1 MQGIRAVVTRDR
13 LLRLAAFLIDMLF
26 LGLILALC
34 DLILHRP
41 DFGQV
46 RAALDSV
53 AQIADYEARQAQMN
67 MAMDLFQDAY
77 LFSVAVWLGCEV
89 VFQLIFNGQTVGK
102 KICGLRVVSTKPGE
116 GRLKTSFRFTVRSL
130 VKGVFL
136 ILFQGFPI
144 LISWFYILANPA
156 NRAGYDL
163 FLSTRVVSSRQ

>member
-77 LFSVAVWLGCEV
+77 LFSVAVWLGCV
-89 VFQLIFNGQTVGK
+89 CLQ
-102 KICGLRVVSTKPGE
+102 
-116 GRLKTSFRFTVRSL
+116 
-130 VKGVFL
+130 KG
-136 ILFQGFPI
+136 
-144 LISWFYILANPA
+144 
-156 NRAGYDL
+156 
-163 FLSTRVVSSRQ
+163 

>member
-13 LLRLAAFLIDMLF
+13 LLRLAAFLIDLLL

-34 DLILHRP
+34 DLILHKP
-41 DFGQV
+41 DFVQV

-53 AQIADYEARQAQMN
+53 AQIADYEAQQAQMN
-67 MAMDLFQDAY
+67 MAMELFQDAY
-77 LFSVAVWLGCEV
+77 LFSVAVWLGYEV
-89 VFQLIFNGQTVGK
+89 IFQLIFNGQTVGK

-116 GRLKTSFRFTVRSL
+116 GRLKASLRFTVRSL

-144 LISWFYILANPA
+144 FISWFYILANPA

-163 FLSTRVVSSRQ
+163 FLGTQVVSSRR

>member
-13 LLRLAAFLIDMLF
+13 LLRLAAFLIDLLL

-41 DFGQV
+41 DFVQV

-89 VFQLIFNGQTVGK
+89 IFQLIFNGQTVGK
-102 KICGLRVVSTKPGE
+102 KICGLRVISTKPGE
-116 GRLKTSFRFTVRSL
+116 GRLKASLRFTVRSL

-163 FLSTRVVSSRQ
+163 FLGTQVVSSRR

>member
-13 LLRLAAFLIDMLF
+13 LLRLAAFLIDLLL

-41 DFGQV
+41 DFVQV

-89 VFQLIFNGQTVGK
+89 IFQLIFNGQTVGK
-102 KICGLRVVSTKPGE
+102 KICGLRVISTKPGE
-116 GRLKTSFRFTVRSL
+116 GRLKASLRFTVRSL
-130 VKGVFL
+130 VKGVCL

-163 FLSTRVVSSRQ
+163 FLGTQVVSSRR